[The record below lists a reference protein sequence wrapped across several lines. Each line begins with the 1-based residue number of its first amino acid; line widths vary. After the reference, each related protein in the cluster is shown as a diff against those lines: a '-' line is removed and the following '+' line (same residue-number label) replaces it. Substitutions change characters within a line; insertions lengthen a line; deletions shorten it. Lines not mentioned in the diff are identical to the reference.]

1 VVVFQPVLDLAGDRF
16 QVRLRGSRA
25 DDKEIREARDALK
38 IEDYDL
44 LRLFIRREFGARFG

>member
-1 VVVFQPVLDLAGDRF
+1 VIVFQPVLDFAGDRF

-25 DDKEIREARDALK
+25 DDKEIRE
-38 IEDYDL
+38 DYDL